1 MRLILPL
8 LLAILGVVGGGA
20 VGLML
25 KPEPVETATAEDGA
39 KTDDAD
45 QDAFGDASGKDPKGY
60 GAADRKT
67 SARGEKKTFTGLRRP
82 LSKATDSAYVAIDK
96 KLIVPIQRANGRK
109 AFVVLDATL
118 EVAPDTV
125 PHVEAHEPKIV
136 DAFLR
141 VMISFGAT
149 GAFDDHAETAMSLDD
164 LSDALF
170 NSAEAVLGEAVRGV
184 LISNLITQD
193 A

>member
-8 LLAILGVVGGGA
+8 ILAVLGIVGGGA
-20 VGLML
+20 VEVML
-25 KPEPVETATAEDGA
+25 KPEPPAQAEKAEDAGERKSTADHAAGQESFGA
-39 KTDDAD
+39 STPGQAESE
-45 QDAFGDASGKDPKGY
+45 AGKVG
-60 GAADRKT
+60 
-67 SARGEKKTFTGLRRP
+67 KKQFTGLRRP
-82 LSKATDSAYVAIDK
+82 LSKATDSAYYPIAK
-96 KLIVPIQRANGRK
+96 KLIVPIQRVNGRK

-118 EVAPDTV
+118 EVEPGKVD
-125 PHVEAHEPKIV
+125 HVGVHEPKIV

-141 VMISFGAT
+141 VMIAFAAT

-164 LSDALF
+164 LSDALL
-170 NSAEAVLGEAVRGV
+170 NSAEAVLGEVVRGV